1 MNKEDKINEIM
12 DLVTEKSSL
21 DDNMLDTFREV
32 LEGLS
37 ESSINKLVAGIV
49 FSEKPFKKRKI
60 WRLE

>member
-1 MNKEDKINEIM
+1 MNKEDKINELM

-21 DDNMLDTFREV
+21 DEDMLDSFREV
-32 LEGLS
+32 LVGLS

-49 FSEKPFKKRKI
+49 FTEKPFKKKI